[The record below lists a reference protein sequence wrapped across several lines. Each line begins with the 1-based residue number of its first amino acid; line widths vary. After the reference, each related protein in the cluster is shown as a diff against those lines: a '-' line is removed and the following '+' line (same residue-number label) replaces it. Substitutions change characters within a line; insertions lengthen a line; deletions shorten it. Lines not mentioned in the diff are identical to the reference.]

1 MASHTKPSLIT
12 PGPDTFVA
20 ASLRSLGLGTSNI
33 LKIAIKKGLNATIFS
48 PSFTLQR
55 TEQADFGFIKSS
67 CISWN

>member
-33 LKIAIKKGLNATIFS
+33 LKIAIKKGL
-48 PSFTLQR
+48 
-55 TEQADFGFIKSS
+55 
-67 CISWN
+67 